1 MPKRYI
7 RGDRAFK
14 NLIKRLPETVKAE
27 MIVELHVAGRAAL
40 TREKAA
46 APVKTGALSS
56 ALSMR
61 VLPNTLKLKVGLI
74 GKVVNKRLF
83 YGHIIEFGR
92 KASVK
97 TVKRGNSKA
106 YQLPIKAIAA
116 RHFVYTQS
124 KEELYAP
131 FRALW
136 EKALAKASSGASDA

>member
-14 NLIKRLPETVKAE
+14 SLIKRLPETVKQE
-27 MIVELHVAGRAAL
+27 MVVELHVAGRAAL
-40 TREKAA
+40 AREKAA
-46 APVKTGALSS
+46 VAVKTGALSS
-56 ALSMR
+56 ALDAK

-74 GKVVNKRLF
+74 GKVLNKRLF
-83 YGHIIEFGR
+83 YGRIIEFGR

-97 TVKRGNSKA
+97 TVKRANSKS

-124 KEELYAP
+124 RDELYAP
-131 FRALW
+131 FRSLW
-136 EKALAKASSGASDA
+136 EKALAKASSGVSDA